1 MNDSLVNKSNGDSFQ
16 LNLSSI
22 SEEVPEVTEPSHQT
36 EGYEIVTELSSEAK
50 LKMECV
56 QNILSAPNRKIR
68 GERVKEA
75 AAKLGKTVRTIQY
88 LLKDYN
94 EKGISAI
101 TVTERSD
108 KGEYRISPQWQDFII
123 KTYKDGNKQGRKMTP
138 AQVAIRVAAEAD
150 RQGLTEFPSRMSVYR
165 VLNPIIE
172 KKQKKQKI
180 RNIGWTGSTL
190 SHKTRAGSTIEVKY
204 SNHVWQCDHTPL
216 DIMLVDRYG
225 KPLSRPRLT
234 KITDSYSRCIM
245 GIYLDFDSPSS
256 QVVSLA
262 LRHAIL
268 PKKYSPEFKLNC
280 EWGTYG
286 VPEHLFT
293 DGGKEFKSDHLKQI
307 AFQLQM
313 EHHLRD
319 RPSEGG
325 IEERGFG
332 IINTDFLA
340 GFSGYLGSNVQQ
352 RPPEAEKEAC
362 LTLEELHQ
370 LIVRY
375 IVDNYNQKI
384 DARSGNQTRFQRWEA
399 GLPALPRLIG
409 ERELDVC
416 LKKQTRR
423 TIYRGGYLTFENI
436 RYRGDTLA
444 AYAGDNVILR
454 YDPRDITTVWVYR
467 LDKGK
472 EVFLAP
478 ANAMDLERE
487 CLSLEEA
494 KAASRK
500 IRAEAK
506 TISNHSIL
514 EEVRDRD
521 AFIKDKKKKKSVQQR
536 KKEEQKLVHPSP
548 EPITQREEP
557 AVEQTLSPVKR
568 RVFDYDQLRRDYDG

>member
-1 MNDSLVNKSNGDSFQ
+1 MAQSSNPMDSSQPPMTTNSN
-16 LNLSSI
+16 
-22 SEEVPEVTEPSHQT
+22 SEEENEVDNTDTAEEH
-36 EGYEIVTELSSEAK
+36 EIITELSPEAK
-50 LKMECV
+50 LKMDLIRSIHE
-56 QNILSAPNRKIR
+56 APNRRMRGQRIR
-68 GERVKEA
+68 EA
-75 AAKLGKTVRTIQY
+75 ADSLEVNIRTIQR
-88 LLKDYN
+88 LLKKYE
-94 EKGISAI
+94 EKGLSAI
-101 TVTERSD
+101 VKTERAD
-108 KGEYRISPQWQDFII
+108 KGYYRIDPHWQEFIL
-123 KTYKDGNKQGRKMTP
+123 KTYKEGNRQGRIMTP
-138 AQVAIRVAAEAD
+138 AQVAIRVEAEAD
-150 RQGLTEFPSRMSVYR
+150 RLGLKEYPSHMSVYR

-190 SHKTRAGSTIEVKY
+190 SHKTRDGSTIEVKH
-204 SNHVWQCDHTPL
+204 SNQVWQCDHTKL
-216 DIMLVDRYG
+216 DIMLVDQYG
-225 KPLSRPRLT
+225 ELLSRPWFT

-245 GIYLDFDSPSS
+245 GIHLGFDPPSS

-293 DGGKEFKSDHLKQI
+293 DGGADFKSDHLKQI
-307 AFQLQM
+307 AFQLHI
-313 EHHLRD
+313 ERHLRD

-332 IINTDFLA
+332 TINTDFLA

-352 RPPEAEKEAC
+352 RPPEAEEEAC
-362 LTLEELHQ
+362 LTLEELHR

-384 DARSGNQTRFQRWEA
+384 DARSGNQTRFQRWQA
-399 GLPALPRLIG
+399 GLPALPRLID

-423 TIYRGGYLTFENI
+423 TIYRGGYLTFNNI
-436 RYRGDTLA
+436 QYRGDILA
-444 AYAGDNVILR
+444 AYAGDNVIFR

-478 ANAMDLERE
+478 ADAMDLEGE

-521 AFIKDKKKKKSVQQR
+521 TFIKGKKKKKSVQQR

-548 EPITQREEP
+548 DKITQQEEP
-557 AVEQTLSPVKR
+557 AVEQTPKPVKP